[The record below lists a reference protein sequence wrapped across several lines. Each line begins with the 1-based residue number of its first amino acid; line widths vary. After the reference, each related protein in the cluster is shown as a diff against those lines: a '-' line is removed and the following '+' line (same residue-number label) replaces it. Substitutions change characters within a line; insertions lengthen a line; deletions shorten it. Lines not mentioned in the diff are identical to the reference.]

1 MALHKFAKEEK
12 AIRERVKSG
21 QSGRARPSHYT
32 RETRESAMLRVS
44 KIKGM
49 CEREGLTYEELPD
62 IRDIQGQKRAKINGH
77 LCRVMAPS
85 IAIRSGERQ
94 GQISYIKISITKDM
108 LERYEFI
115 VALTGIESDAAYIF
129 PCQDLWKLFKNYS
142 RNPDKID
149 YFLPTGPAYV
159 QRVRNGVDAFEYK
172 ERWDLLGGALKPVLE
187 GKFDDTLE
195 PETPTELVELEPTAF
210 DKFVEQV
217 DAYEQEA
224 KKLNSGVM
232 YGLLVRM
239 RDEKTGAEEIF
250 LASEIITDPI
260 TLVDRGDA
268 YLSKRG
274 SEYKLWYYT
283 IVGTSL
289 TSAIFRIWPFPEG
302 LFVK

>member
-1 MALHKFAKEEK
+1 MALHKFAKEQKDHKDRMK
-12 AIRERVKSG
+12 AG

-32 RETRESAMLRVS
+32 RETRESALLRVS

-49 CEREGLTYEELPD
+49 CEREGLSYEELPD
-62 IRDIQGQKRAKINGH
+62 FRDIQGQKKAKINGR

-129 PCQDLWKLFKNYS
+129 PTADLWVLFKNYS
-142 RNPDKID
+142 RHPDRID

-159 QRVRNGVDAFEYK
+159 QRVRNGVDAFQYK
-172 ERWDLLGGALKPVLE
+172 ERWDLLGGALRPVLE
-187 GKFDDTLE
+187 GKFEDTLE
-195 PETPTELVELEPTAF
+195 PEPLPEPEPTAF

-217 DAYEQEA
+217 DAYEKEA
-224 KKLNSGVM
+224 AALGSGVT

-239 RDEKTGAEEIF
+239 RDDKTGAEEIF
-250 LASEIITDPI
+250 LASEIMTDPI
-260 TLVDRGDA
+260 TLVDRGDV
-268 YLSKRG
+268 YLAKRG

-283 IVGTSL
+283 VVGTSL

-302 LFVK
+302 LFIK